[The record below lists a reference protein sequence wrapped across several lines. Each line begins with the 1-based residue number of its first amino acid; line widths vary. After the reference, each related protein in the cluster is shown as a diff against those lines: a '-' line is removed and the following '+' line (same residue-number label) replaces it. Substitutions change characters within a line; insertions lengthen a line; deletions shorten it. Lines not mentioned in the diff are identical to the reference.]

1 MSVKLWLFM
10 KMLLGAS
17 LFLENFSEMIV
28 KKPTEQKRAVHMKL
42 SLRKLSSSR
51 MLEVCIRKE
60 NVIYKFMLLF
70 LLQVLIII

>member
-17 LFLENFSEMIV
+17 LFVGNLSEMIV

-42 SLRKLSSSR
+42 SLRKVNFRPVERLR
-51 MLEVCIRKE
+51 CAYAKKM
-60 NVIYKFMLLF
+60 
-70 LLQVLIII
+70 